1 VPPLRTLWFI
11 FNHKGH
17 RDFSQRAQKY
27 INMKKS
33 ILLFVLCFGYLS
45 SFSQRHSNPDSL
57 AYELQRKKINQMLDE
72 RHKKFGQYD
81 ESLKKHTGIFGLQT
95 KKDIRRSNNIL
106 MEIART
112 DDSIFIQTKILL
124 SYRTFQQQQAE
135 VKSSQA
141 QDYSLGYMNTINRL
155 REQIDRLKQEAA
167 EAQKHHEKA
176 EHAYVLAFVLM
187 LGSILLILFLKRFS
201 TA

>member
-1 VPPLRTLWFI
+1 
-11 FNHKGH
+11 
-17 RDFSQRAQKY
+17 
-27 INMKKS
+27 MKKFTF
-33 ILLFVLCFGYLS
+33 LFMVCLCYTPIWA
-45 SFSQRHSNPDSL
+45 QTTHNADSL
-57 AYELQRKKINQMLDE
+57 AYQLQRKKINNMLNE
-72 RHKKFGQYD
+72 RHRKFGQYD

-95 KKDIRRSNNIL
+95 KKDIRRSNDIL
-106 MEIART
+106 MDIART

-155 REQIDRLKQEAA
+155 REQIDRIKQEAA
-167 EAQKHHEKA
+167 NTQKYHEKVDRT
-176 EHAYVLAFVLM
+176 YVIAFVLM